1 MECVSVRVGSEIV
14 VRGNG
19 KGTWRVES
27 GRWMFQDKKGEE
39 RELGLGRTFK
49 GHTSRFRQERPEE
62 EGVCKTADGENEV
75 VPPTNVFER
84 GRAHLSDHDC

>member
-1 MECVSVRVGSEIV
+1 MEDGGFKMKRE
-14 VRGNG
+14 RKGN
-19 KGTWRVES
+19 S
-27 GRWMFQDKKGEE
+27 DF
-39 RELGLGRTFK
+39 GLTFK

-62 EGVCKTADGENEV
+62 EGVCKTANGENEV

>member
-1 MECVSVRVGSEIV
+1 M
-14 VRGNG
+14 RGWIRDRSKG
-19 KGTWRVES
+19 KQEGNVEDGEWRVE
-27 GRWMFQDKKGEE
+27 GGGFKMKGDEK
-39 RELGLGRTFK
+39 RNLDFGRTFK

-62 EGVCKTADGENEV
+62 EGVCQTADGENEV

>member
-1 MECVSVRVGSEIV
+1 MKVGSKIV
-14 VRGNG
+14 VRGNR
-19 KGTWRVES
+19 KRKRNVEG
-27 GRWMFQDKKGEE
+27 GRWRFQNEKGEE